1 MAKVQNEMATR
12 ITIDTIQAANSMQ
25 ALRQAVSANTNSW
38 KAMEASLKSA
48 GDYQGAA
55 AERVK
60 GLTQSIELQK
70 QRISELRERQQGL
83 DQSTQQGA
91 QQFVKLENQISQAN
105 RQMAS
110 YEAQLSRAKSNSEY
124 YAGGLAN
131 LQHQYKLNASASKA
145 YVDRMA
151 AEHRTASETV
161 ARYHQLASGL
171 ENLQEQ
177 YKIQSRMLEEIKNRS
192 GETSDAYLK
201 QKQRLDQTATSIA
214 KTKDEL
220 KRLRVEEAS
229 LEPTGI
235 ARVDSAIIKMRDHT
249 EQIQPKLKRLK
260 DQVNSFWDSV
270 KSGVMAS
277 GIAVSA
283 FTAYTVDGAKKAEDI
298 QHKYVTN
305 TNLMTTAGEKQKD
318 VQRAINQMYA
328 DGSTM
333 SVKYGVSQQQIAEGY
348 QTLIKRGYDSQMA
361 LGAMPKLLQAA
372 KASGDDFN
380 DAMEVTTSTLEAFGM
395 KSDNANKM
403 MQATSYTAN
412 TLAKAADVTSTD
424 FSKLGIGM
432 QYAGGTAKGAGISMR
447 DTASALGELSNNGL
461 EASQAGTSLQRII
474 VRLSSGSVSATNAFK
489 QYGLSID
496 DFKTKSGKLKSIPEI
511 FDQINKKVPKADRLK
526 VFNQAF
532 GQSAQSAAVILSSN
546 LKDLDAVEGKV
557 KTAYNEDY
565 IGKLARRNMESAKSA
580 QDRFKYASQAIQIEV
595 GQALLPAI
603 SKASVALAEAFS
615 KKSTKQAF
623 ADLAKDLGKIAM
635 AVVKFAVYCSKH
647 KTMVVGFAKAIAV
660 AFVFTKAMSGLNAL
674 IKGIGLFARVIKVAT
689 LGFNPWMIAIEV
701 ALVLIIKY
709 HKQIGKFANGIA
721 SAVKKGFGKALS
733 AVEGFFKGAGKF
745 FTGQLGW
752 EKAIGKEISK
762 IVSTIGKTFSKI
774 GSTLKKIGKAAIMA
788 FVYALALPVGIGIMI
803 MRPLIKGITS
813 AFSKLWLQVKK
824 VWQASWNGLVKVAS
838 AIWKPISKP
847 IQAGL
852 KLIQSLINAGLKY
865 ISRTW
870 QEEVN
875 FWGNI
880 ISTVWNTIKKVVTAG
895 MKAIQTVISPV
906 LKAISHVW
914 NDTWNSISNF
924 FGNIWD
930 GMSRTGKKTFGGI
943 RDWFSDI
950 LDSISKKWSDVWNG
964 LSSVFSKVWDGIKSV
979 AKTGWNAI
987 IGFINTGVEGI
998 NSVIHFFGGKE
1009 STVPKLKKLARGTSA
1024 NERDEFA
1031 LVNDEAGAIYREA
1044 IVRSSGK
1051 VEIPKKR
1058 NQLVYLNRG
1067 DEVISARKTAEI
1079 FNLNRYANGKKG
1091 WLSAAWDNV
1100 KDWAGDTFKAIEDAL
1115 KDPLGVLMGLF
1126 HKGKN
1131 TATAVWHD
1139 MGEGAA
1145 NYLPKVGA
1153 EWFKKQ
1159 LEKLQDALTPD
1170 NPSGSNVQRWK
1181 PYIEKAFK
1189 ELHATAT
1196 ETKINKLLRQINT
1209 ESRGN
1214 PLAWQQVHDVNSGGN
1229 EARGLLQ
1236 FAGSTWRADALPG
1249 HTDWRNGYDEIL
1261 AAIHVLE
1268 HGGEG
1273 GWGNVGNGHG
1283 WAMGGLISQH
1293 GRYEIAENN
1302 LPEYVIP
1309 TDISKRSRANQLLG
1323 EVITQFSSES
1333 KAMGNPLTGSPLVS
1347 SENEIK
1353 TLNSKFDRLLS
1364 LVTELIGVN
1373 NDQVQA
1379 IQDQGSLD
1387 MQQVYR
1393 KQARDMRMR
1402 QTGLGGA

>member
-38 KAMEASLKSA
+38 KAMEASLKSV

-55 AERVK
+55 DERVK
-60 GLTQSIELQK
+60 GLSKSIELQK

-83 DQSTQQGA
+83 DQSTQNGA
-91 QQFVKLENQISQAN
+91 RQFVALENQISQAN
-105 RQMAS
+105 KQMAS
-110 YEAQLSRAKSNSEY
+110 YEAQLSRAKSSGEY
-124 YAGGLAN
+124 YASGLAN

-145 YVDRMA
+145 YQER
-151 AEHRTASETV
+151 
-161 ARYHQLASGL
+161 LIASGRTEDAQREKLNLLKSSL
-171 ENLQEQ
+171 ENLTKQQKAQEDE
-177 YKIQSRMLEEIKNRS
+177 LERIRKKS
-192 GETSDAYLK
+192 GEASDAYKL
-201 QKQRLDQTATSIA
+201 QKIRLDQTATAAKKTETDFRGLNASLNPSRFQRFRGGLGKLTESFHKSREAALSWKGVVGANLISNAVTAGISTLTTQMQSTIKVGLEVA
-214 KTKDEL
+214 KTAGAIK
-220 KRLRVEEAS
+220 
-229 LEPTGI
+229 
-235 ARVDSAIIKMRDHT
+235 ARWQNI
-249 EQIQPKLKRLK
+249 
-260 DQVNSFWDSV
+260 
-270 KSGVMAS
+270 G
-277 GIAVSA
+277 VSA
-283 FTAYTVDGAKKAEDI
+283 NGIKQLTATMSDVK
-298 QHKYVTN
+298 TN
-305 TNLMTTAGEKQKD
+305 TNLGAEAVNKLQTQLYGLTGSVSKTNQLTKGVGSLADQLKLSQAQAEGFAGGLTRIENAGTVTSGTFGRLTKQAPGLASAMAKSAGMSEKQFMGL
-318 VQRAINQMYA
+318 VQSGKMTSDQFNDI
-328 DGSTM
+328 
-333 SVKYGVSQQQIAEGY
+333 
-348 QTLIKRGYDSQMA
+348 L
-361 LGAMPKLLQAA
+361 A
-372 KASGDDFN
+372 KASKNYDKNAKAFSQTSGGAAKVLQEN
-380 DAMEVTTSTLEAFGM
+380 WKTTQAKLAEPLV
-395 KSDNANKM
+395 KV
-403 MQATSYTAN
+403 QATGLNELNKALSNKDTQRGIQQIGSAIAKLAVN
-412 TLAKAADVTSTD
+412 LAK
-424 FSKLGIGM
+424 M
-432 QYAGGTAKGAGISMR
+432 
-447 DTASALGELSNNGL
+447 
-461 EASQAGTSLQRII
+461 
-474 VRLSSGSVSATNAFK
+474 
-489 QYGLSID
+489 
-496 DFKTKSGKLKSIPEI
+496 
-511 FDQINKKVPKADRLK
+511 
-526 VFNQAF
+526 
-532 GQSAQSAAVILSSN
+532 
-546 LKDLDAVEGKV
+546 
-557 KTAYNEDY
+557 
-565 IGKLARRNMESAKSA
+565 
-580 QDRFKYASQAIQIEV
+580 
-595 GQALLPAI
+595 
-603 SKASVALAEAFS
+603 LAEI
-615 KKSTKQAF
+615 
-623 ADLAKDLGKIAM
+623 AKHQGT
-635 AVVKFAVYCSKH
+635 VK
-647 KTMVVGFAKAIAV
+647 
-660 AFVFTKAMSGLNAL
+660 AFVGIIGGLIIFTKAVGWIKSFVLAIKATATAVTVLNGVIGPAGWIVLGITAVIAGLTAL
-674 IKGIGLFARVIKVAT
+674 YKHNK
-689 LGFNPWMIAIEV
+689 
-701 ALVLIIKY
+701 
-709 HKQIGKFANGIA
+709 KFRDFVNGIA
-721 SAVKKGFGKALS
+721 SAAKKGFGKALS

-752 EKAIGKEISK
+752 EKAIGKEASK
-762 IVSTIGKTFSKI
+762 IVSSIGKAFGKLGGI
-774 GSTLKKIGKAAIMA
+774 LKKIGKAAIMA
-788 FVYALALPVGIGIMI
+788 FVYALVLPVGIGITI

-824 VWQASWNGLVKVAS
+824 VWQTSWNGLVKVAS

-852 KLIQSLINAGLKY
+852 KLIQSLINAGLKA
-865 ISRTW
+865 ISRIW
-870 QEEVN
+870 QNEVN
-875 FWGNI
+875 FWGDI

-1067 DEVISARKTAEI
+1067 DEVISARRTAEI

-1100 KDWAGDTFKAIEDAL
+1100 KDWAGDTFEAIEKAL
-1115 KDPLGVLMGLF
+1115 KDPLGLLKDIF
-1126 HKGKN
+1126 HKGQN
-1131 TATAVWHD
+1131 TAKAVWHD
-1139 MGEGAA
+1139 IGEGAA
-1145 NYLPKVGA
+1145 SYLPKVGA
-1153 EWFKKQ
+1153 EWFKKE
-1159 LEKLQDALTPD
+1159 LEKLQDALTPS
-1170 NPSGSNVQRWK
+1170 NPSGSGVQRWK

-1189 ELHATAT
+1189 ELHATET
-1196 ETKINKLLRQINT
+1196 EAKINKLLRQIQT
-1209 ESRGN
+1209 E
-1214 PLAWQQVHDVNSGGN
+1214 SGGN
-1229 EARGLLQ
+1229 PTITQKISDINSRSGHPAQGLLQ
-1236 FAGSTWRADALPG
+1236 FIQSTFNHWAVKG
-1249 HTDWRNGYDEIL
+1249 HGQILNGYDQIL
-1261 AAIHVLE
+1261 AAINALE

-1283 WAMGGLISQH
+1283 WAMGGLIRNH
-1293 GRYEIAENN
+1293 GFYEVAENN

-1309 TDISKRSRANQLLG
+1309 TDIKKRSRANQLLG

-1333 KAMGNPLTGSPLVS
+1333 KAMGNPLTRSSFVS
-1347 SENEIK
+1347 SESEVK

-1373 NDQVQA
+1373 NDQVKA

-1387 MQQVYR
+1387 MKQIYR